1 MPMIKRLAKTYLLI
15 ILGTIYFENAL
26 AADRPNFVWFT
37 SEDNSVH
44 FSRIYNE
51 SGIRMPTIERLA
63 SHGLIFDHAFSNA
76 PVCSVARTTL
86 LTGAYAPRI
95 GAQYHRRSRLVPMPE
110 GAQMY
115 PWYLQQAG
123 YFTTNNSKTDYNVIV
138 DQGWDES
145 SPDALWRGRQEGQPF
160 FHVQNTALTHES
172 SLHFT
177 HEEMMNVE
185 NSTSSESITLFPYF
199 PDTPTFRYTHARYLD
214 NHLKVDNYF
223 AEYLA
228 MLEEDGVLDDTFI
241 FYFGD
246 HGGVLP
252 RGKGYAYENGLHV
265 PLVVYVP
272 ENWRHLVDANYGDR
286 IRGFVSFVDFAP
298 TVLHLAGIDVPP
310 HMDGSPFLG
319 QQIDLDEVN
328 ERDEAFGYADRFDEK
343 IDHVRSLRKGNFK
356 YIRNYQPFNV
366 DGLWNEYR
374 YIMLAYQE
382 WWELFQSGELNEIQ
396 GQFFRPRPPEQ
407 LFDLEHDPHEL
418 QNLVDDSAYTEILN
432 DMRSSLSNKVKDIND
447 LSMFPESVLLE
458 EAFEDPVSFGRNNA
472 DRIERLIETADLS
485 LYDFDSVRQEI
496 NLALD
501 AEDPWQRYW
510 ALIVLSAFG
519 EQANSFV
526 QRAYFIAQNDE
537 ENLVRLRAIEF
548 LALIG
553 QENPSQ
559 LLPALLTNAVNEV
572 EATIILNTA
581 VLLKDFAGYDILIDD
596 EMIPASFGS
605 AQRLNIDR
613 RLNYLLSN

>member
-1 MPMIKRLAKTYLLI
+1 MINNLCFKYLSLF
-15 ILGTIYFENAL
+15 LGLSLFGECL
-26 AADRPNFVWFT
+26 AADQPNFVWFT

-44 FSRIYNE
+44 FSRLYNE
-51 SGIRMPTIERLA
+51 DGIAMPTIEKLA
-63 SHGLIFDHAFSNA
+63 SHGLIFEHAFSNA

-95 GAQYHRRSRLVPMPE
+95 GAQYHRRSKMVPVPD
-110 GAQMY
+110 GGKMY

-123 YFTTNNSKTDYNVIV
+123 YYTTNNSKTDYNVLV

-145 SPDALWRGRQEGQPF
+145 SSDASWRGRQKDQPF

-177 HEEMMNVE
+177 REQMMTIE
-185 NSTSSESITLFPYF
+185 NLTASGSVNLFPYF

-214 NHLKVDNYF
+214 NHVKVDNYF
-223 AEYLA
+223 ADYLG
-228 MLEEDGVLDDTFI
+228 MLEEDGLLDDTFI

-265 PLVVYVP
+265 PLIVYVP
-272 ENWRHLVDANYGDR
+272 ENWKHLVNEEYGAR
-286 IRGFVSFVDFAP
+286 VTGFVSFIDFAP
-298 TVLHLAGIDVPP
+298 TVLSLAGIEVPP
-310 HMDGSPFLG
+310 HMDGVPFLG
-319 QQIDLDEVN
+319 KSIDLNEVN
-328 ERDEAFGYADRFDEK
+328 KRDQTFGYADRFDEK

-382 WWELFQSGELNEIQ
+382 WWQLYKSGELNEVQ
-396 GQFFRPRPPEQ
+396 SQFFEPRPAEQ
-407 LFDLEHDPHEL
+407 LFDLDNDPYEL
-418 QNLVDDSAYTEILN
+418 HNLASNLAYAEILAN
-432 DMRSSLSNKVKDIND
+432 MRLSLSGRVKSIND
-447 LSMFPESVLLE
+447 LSMFPESMLFE
-458 EAFEDPVSFGRNNA
+458 EAFDDPVVFGRNNSQ
-472 DRIERLIETADLS
+472 RISQLVDTADLS
-485 LYDFDSVRQEI
+485 LREFDRARDDIS
-496 NLALD
+496 LALNS
-501 AEDPWQRYW
+501 EDPWQRYW
-510 ALIVLSAFG
+510 GLIVLSTFG
-519 EQANSFV
+519 EQDNRFIQKASG
-526 QRAYFIAQNDE
+526 IAQSDD

-559 LLPALLTNAVNEV
+559 LLPALLASASNEV

-581 VLLKDFAGYDILIDD
+581 VLLRDFTNYEIQIDSG
-596 EMIPASFGS
+596 MIPSSLSGT
-605 AQRLNIDR
+605 QLLNIDR
-613 RLNYLLSN
+613 RVNYLSSD

>member
-1 MPMIKRLAKTYLLI
+1 MTNNPCFRYLSLL
-15 ILGTIYFENAL
+15 LGLSLFGECL
-26 AADRPNFVWFT
+26 AADQPNFVWFT

-44 FSRIYNE
+44 FSRLYNE
-51 SGIRMPTIERLA
+51 DGIAMPTIEKLA
-63 SHGLIFDHAFSNA
+63 SHGLIFEHAFSNA

-95 GAQYHRRSRLVPMPE
+95 GAQYHRRSKMVPMPDR
-110 GAQMY
+110 GQMY

-123 YFTTNNSKTDYNVIV
+123 YYTTNNSKTDYNVLV
-138 DQGWDES
+138 DQGWNES
-145 SPDALWRGRQEGQPF
+145 STDALWRGRKQGQPF
-160 FHVQNTALTHES
+160 FHVQNTTLTHES

-177 HEEMMNVE
+177 REEMMTIE
-185 NSTSSESITLFPYF
+185 NLTPSESVNLFPYF

-214 NHLKVDNYF
+214 NHVKVDNYF
-223 AEYLA
+223 GEYLN

-265 PLVVYVP
+265 PLIVYVP
-272 ENWRHLVDANYGDR
+272 ENWKHLVNEEYGAR
-286 IRGFVSFVDFAP
+286 VTGFVSFIDFAP
-298 TVLHLAGIDVPP
+298 TVLSLAGIEVPP
-310 HMDGSPFLG
+310 HMDGIPFLG
-319 QQIDLDEVN
+319 QGIDLKEVN
-328 ERDEAFGYADRFDEK
+328 KRDQTFGYADRFDEK

-382 WWELFQSGELNEIQ
+382 WWKLYRSGELDEVQ
-396 GQFFRPRPPEQ
+396 SQFFEPRPAEQ
-407 LFDLEHDPHEL
+407 LFDLENDPYEL
-418 QNLVDDSAYTEILN
+418 QNLAGDFAYAEILG
-432 DMRSSLSNKVKDIND
+432 DMRSSLSSKVKSIND
-447 LSMFPESVLLE
+447 LSMFPESMLFE
-458 EAFEDPVSFGRNNA
+458 EAFDDPVVFGRNNSQ
-472 DRIERLIETADLS
+472 RISQLVDTADLS
-485 LYDFDSVRQEI
+485 LREFDRARDDIS
-496 NLALD
+496 LALNS
-501 AEDPWQRYW
+501 EDPWQRYW
-510 ALIVLSAFG
+510 GLIVLSTFG
-519 EQANSFV
+519 EQADRFI
-526 QRAYFIAQNDE
+526 QRANDIAKSDD

-559 LLPALLTNAVNEV
+559 LLPALLASAANEV

-581 VLLKDFAGYDILIDD
+581 VLLRDFTEDDIQIES
-596 EMIPASFGS
+596 EMIPPSLSGP
-605 AQRLNIDR
+605 QLLNIDR
-613 RLNYLLSN
+613 RLNYLSSD

>member
-1 MPMIKRLAKTYLLI
+1 MIKRLAKTYLPI

-26 AADRPNFVWFT
+26 AVDRPNFVWFT

-86 LTGAYAPRI
+86 LTGAYGPRI
-95 GAQYHRRSRLVPMPE
+95 GAQYHRRSMLVPMPE
-110 GAQMY
+110 GGQMY

-123 YFTTNNSKTDYNVIV
+123 YYTTNNSKTDYNVIV

-145 SPDALWRGRQEGQPF
+145 SLDASWRGRQEGQPF

-177 HEEMMNVE
+177 HEEMMTVE
-185 NSTSSESITLFPYF
+185 NLTPSDSISLFPYF

-214 NHLKVDNYF
+214 NHVKVDNYF
-223 AEYLA
+223 AEYID
-228 MLEEDGVLDDTFI
+228 MLEDDGVLDDTFI

-252 RGKGYAYENGLHV
+252 RGKGYIYENGLHV
-265 PLVVYVP
+265 PLIVYVP
-272 ENWRHLVDANYGDR
+272 ENWRHLVDGDYGDR
-286 IRGFVSFVDFAP
+286 VRGFVSFIDFAP
-298 TVLHLAGIDVPP
+298 TVLHLAGIEVPS

-319 QQIDLDEVN
+319 PQIDLERVN
-328 ERDEAFGYADRFDEK
+328 ERDQAFGYADRFDEK
-343 IDHVRSLRKGNFK
+343 IDHVRSLRKGKFK

-366 DGLWNEYR
+366 DGLWNDYR

-382 WWELFQSGELNEIQ
+382 WWELFRSGELNEIQ
-396 GQFFRPRPPEQ
+396 SQFFEARPPEQ
-407 LFDLEHDPHEL
+407 LFDLESDPHEL
-418 QNLVDDSAYTEILN
+418 QNLAGDLEYGEILT
-432 DMRSSLSNKVKDIND
+432 DMRSSLSRKVKSIND
-447 LSMFPESVLLE
+447 LSMFPESMLLE
-458 EAFEDPVSFGRNNA
+458 EAFEDPVTFGRNNSS
-472 DRIERLIETADLS
+472 RISRLVDTADLS
-485 LYDFDSVRQEI
+485 LRDFDSAREEI
-496 NLALD
+496 NSALN

-510 ALIVLSAFG
+510 ALIVLSSFG
-519 EQANSFV
+519 EQANIYA
-526 QRAYFIAQNDE
+526 QRANDIAQSDD

-553 QENPSQ
+553 RENPSQ
-559 LLPALLTNAVNEV
+559 LLPALLISAANEV

-581 VLLKDFAGYDILIDD
+581 VLLRDFTEYDIQIDS
-596 EMIPASFGS
+596 EMIPLSLTGP
-605 AQRLNIDR
+605 QRLNIDR
-613 RLNYLLSN
+613 RLDYLSSD

>member
-1 MPMIKRLAKTYLLI
+1 MSNNLCYKYLSLC
-15 ILGTIYFENAL
+15 LGLSLFGECFS
-26 AADRPNFVWFT
+26 ADQPNFVWFT

-86 LTGAYAPRI
+86 LTGAYGPRI
-95 GAQYHRRSRLVPMPE
+95 GAQYHRRSRLVPIPD
-110 GAQMY
+110 GGQMY

-177 HEEMMNVE
+177 YEEMLNVE
-185 NSTSSESITLFPYF
+185 NSTSSESINLFPYF

-447 LSMFPESVLLE
+447 LSMFPESMLLE

-485 LYDFDSVRQEI
+485 LHDFNSVRPEI
-496 NLALD
+496 DLALD

-526 QRAYFIAQNDE
+526 QRAYHIAQNDE

-581 VLLKDFAGYDILIDD
+581 VLLKDFAGYEILIDD

-605 AQRLNIDR
+605 EQRLNIDR

>member
-1 MPMIKRLAKTYLLI
+1 
-15 ILGTIYFENAL
+15 
-26 AADRPNFVWFT
+26 
-37 SEDNSVH
+37 
-44 FSRIYNE
+44 
-51 SGIRMPTIERLA
+51 
-63 SHGLIFDHAFSNA
+63 
-76 PVCSVARTTL
+76 
-86 LTGAYAPRI
+86 
-95 GAQYHRRSRLVPMPE
+95 
-110 GAQMY
+110 
-115 PWYLQQAG
+115 
-123 YFTTNNSKTDYNVIV
+123 
-138 DQGWDES
+138 
-145 SPDALWRGRQEGQPF
+145 
-160 FHVQNTALTHES
+160 
-172 SLHFT
+172 
-177 HEEMMNVE
+177 MNVE

-265 PLVVYVP
+265 PLVVCVP

-382 WWELFQSGELNEIQ
+382 WWELFLSGELNEIQ
-396 GQFFRPRPPEQ
+396 SQFFRPRPPEQ
-407 LFDLEHDPHEL
+407 LFDLERDPHEL
-418 QNLVDDSAYTEILN
+418 QNLVGDSAYTEILN

-485 LYDFDSVRQEI
+485 LHDFDSVRPEI
-496 NLALD
+496 DLALD

-526 QRAYFIAQNDE
+526 QRAYHIAQNDE

-559 LLPALLTNAVNEV
+559 LLPALLTNAANEV

-581 VLLKDFAGYDILIDD
+581 VLLKDFAGYEILIDD

-605 AQRLNIDR
+605 EQRLNIDR

>member
-1 MPMIKRLAKTYLLI
+1 MSNNLCFKYLSLYI
-15 ILGTIYFENAL
+15 GLSLFGECL
-26 AADRPNFVWFT
+26 AADQPNFVWFT

-51 SGIRMPTIERLA
+51 NGIAMPAIERLA
-63 SHGLIFDHAFSNA
+63 SHGLTFDHAFSNA

-110 GAQMY
+110 EGQMY

-123 YFTTNNSKTDYNVIV
+123 YYTTNNNKTDYNVIV
-138 DQGWDES
+138 DQGWDDS
-145 SPDALWRGRQEGQPF
+145 SPGALWRGREEGQPF

-177 HEEMMNVE
+177 RDEMMTVQNLTP
-185 NSTSSESITLFPYF
+185 SDSISLFPYF

-214 NHLKVDNYF
+214 NHVKVDNYF
-223 AEYLA
+223 AEYID
-228 MLEEDGVLDDTFI
+228 MLEDDGVLDDTFI

-252 RGKGYAYENGLHV
+252 RGKGYIYENGLHV
-265 PLVVYVP
+265 PLIVYVP
-272 ENWRHLVDANYGDR
+272 ENWRHLVDADYGDR
-286 IRGFVSFVDFAP
+286 VRGFVSFIDFAP
-298 TVLHLAGIDVPP
+298 TVLHLAGIEVPS

-319 QQIDLDEVN
+319 PQIDLERVN
-328 ERDEAFGYADRFDEK
+328 ERDQAFGYADRFDEK
-343 IDHVRSLRKGNFK
+343 IDHVRSLRKGKFK

-366 DGLWNEYR
+366 DGLWNDYR

-382 WWELFQSGELNEIQ
+382 WWQLFRSGELNEIQ
-396 GQFFRPRPPEQ
+396 SQFFEARPPEQ
-407 LFDLEHDPHEL
+407 LFDLESDPHEL
-418 QNLVDDSAYTEILN
+418 QNLAGDLDYGEILT
-432 DMRSSLSNKVKDIND
+432 DMRSSLSRKVKSIND
-447 LSMFPESVLLE
+447 LSMFPESMLLE
-458 EAFEDPVSFGRNNA
+458 EAFEDPVTFGRNNSS
-472 DRIERLIETADLS
+472 RISRLVDTADLS
-485 LYDFDSVRQEI
+485 LRDFDSAREEI
-496 NLALD
+496 NSALN

-510 ALIVLSAFG
+510 ALIVLSSFG
-519 EQANSFV
+519 EQANIYA
-526 QRAYFIAQNDE
+526 QRANDIAQSDD

-553 QENPSQ
+553 RENPSQ
-559 LLPALLTNAVNEV
+559 LLPALLISAANEV

-581 VLLKDFAGYDILIDD
+581 VLLRDFTEYDIQIDS
-596 EMIPASFGS
+596 EMIPLSLTS
-605 AQRLNIDR
+605 PQRLNIDR
-613 RLNYLLSN
+613 RLDYLSSD

>member
-1 MPMIKRLAKTYLLI
+1 MSNNSCFKYLSLYI
-15 ILGTIYFENAL
+15 GLSLFGECL
-26 AADRPNFVWFT
+26 AADQPNFVWFT

-51 SGIRMPTIERLA
+51 NGITMPAIERLA
-63 SHGLIFDHAFSNA
+63 SHGLTFDHAFSNA

-110 GAQMY
+110 EGQMY

-123 YFTTNNSKTDYNVIV
+123 YYTTNNSKTDYNVMV
-138 DQGWDES
+138 DQGWDDS
-145 SPDALWRGRQEGQPF
+145 SPDALWRGRKEGQPF

-177 HEEMMNVE
+177 RDEMMTVQNLTP
-185 NSTSSESITLFPYF
+185 SDSISLFPYF

-214 NHLKVDNYF
+214 NHVKVDNYF
-223 AEYLA
+223 AEYID
-228 MLEEDGVLDDTFI
+228 MLEDDGVLDDTFI

-252 RGKGYAYENGLHV
+252 RGKGYIYENGLHV
-265 PLVVYVP
+265 PLIIYVP
-272 ENWRHLVDANYGDR
+272 ENWRHLVDGDYGDR
-286 IRGFVSFVDFAP
+286 VRGFVSFIDFAP
-298 TVLHLAGIDVPP
+298 TVLNLAGIEVPS

-319 QQIDLDEVN
+319 PQIDLERVN
-328 ERDEAFGYADRFDEK
+328 ERDQAFGYADRFDEK
-343 IDHVRSLRKGNFK
+343 IDHVRSLRKGKFK

-366 DGLWNEYR
+366 DGLWNDYR

-382 WWELFQSGELNEIQ
+382 WWELFRSGELNEIQ
-396 GQFFRPRPPEQ
+396 SQFFEARPPEQ
-407 LFDLEHDPHEL
+407 LFDLESDPHEL
-418 QNLVDDSAYTEILN
+418 QNLAGDLEYGEILT
-432 DMRSSLSNKVKDIND
+432 DMRSSLSRKVKSIND
-447 LSMFPESVLLE
+447 LSMFPESMLLE
-458 EAFEDPVSFGRNNA
+458 EAFEDPVTFGRNNSN
-472 DRIERLIETADLS
+472 RISRLVDTADLS
-485 LYDFDSVRQEI
+485 LRDFDSAREEI
-496 NLALD
+496 SSALN

-510 ALIVLSAFG
+510 ALIVLSSFG
-519 EQANSFV
+519 EQANIYA
-526 QRAYFIAQNDE
+526 QRANDIAQSDD

-553 QENPSQ
+553 RENPSQ
-559 LLPALLTNAVNEV
+559 LLPALLISAANEV

-581 VLLKDFAGYDILIDD
+581 VLLRDFTEYDIQIDS
-596 EMIPASFGS
+596 EMIPLSLTGP
-605 AQRLNIDR
+605 QRLNIDR
-613 RLNYLLSN
+613 RLDYLSSD

>member
-1 MPMIKRLAKTYLLI
+1 MTNNLCFKYLSLF
-15 ILGTIYFENAL
+15 LGLSLFGECF
-26 AADRPNFVWFT
+26 AADQPNFVWFT

-44 FSRIYNE
+44 FSRLYNE
-51 SGIRMPTIERLA
+51 DGIAMPTIEKLA
-63 SHGLIFDHAFSNA
+63 SHGLIFEHAFSNA

-95 GAQYHRRSRLVPMPE
+95 GAQYHRRSKMVPVPD
-110 GAQMY
+110 GGKMY

-123 YFTTNNSKTDYNVIV
+123 YYTTNNSKTDYNVLV

-145 SPDALWRGRQEGQPF
+145 SLDASWRGRQKDQPF

-177 HEEMMNVE
+177 REQMMTIE
-185 NSTSSESITLFPYF
+185 NLTASGSVNLFPYF

-214 NHLKVDNYF
+214 NHVKVDNYF
-223 AEYLA
+223 ADYLG
-228 MLEEDGVLDDTFI
+228 MLEEDGLLDDTFI

-265 PLVVYVP
+265 PLIVYVP
-272 ENWRHLVDANYGDR
+272 ENWKHLVNEEYGAR
-286 IRGFVSFVDFAP
+286 VTGFVSFIDFAP
-298 TVLHLAGIDVPP
+298 TVLSLAGIEVPP
-310 HMDGSPFLG
+310 HMDGVPFLG
-319 QQIDLDEVN
+319 KSIDLNEVN
-328 ERDEAFGYADRFDEK
+328 KRDQTFGYADRFDEK

-382 WWELFQSGELNEIQ
+382 WWQLYKSGELNEVQ
-396 GQFFRPRPPEQ
+396 SQFFEPRPAEQ
-407 LFDLEHDPHEL
+407 LFDLENDPYEL
-418 QNLVDDSAYTEILN
+418 HNLANNLAYAEILAN
-432 DMRSSLSNKVKDIND
+432 MRLSLSSRVKSIND
-447 LSMFPESVLLE
+447 LSMFPESMLFE
-458 EAFEDPVSFGRNNA
+458 EAFDDPVVFGRNNSQ
-472 DRIERLIETADLS
+472 RISQLVDTADLS
-485 LYDFDSVRQEI
+485 LREFDRARDDIS
-496 NLALD
+496 LALNS
-501 AEDPWQRYW
+501 EDPWQRYW
-510 ALIVLSAFG
+510 GLIVLSTFG
-519 EQANSFV
+519 EQDNRFIQKASG
-526 QRAYFIAQNDE
+526 IAQSDD

-559 LLPALLTNAVNEV
+559 LLPALLASASNEV

-581 VLLKDFAGYDILIDD
+581 VLLRDFTNYEIQIDSG
-596 EMIPASFGS
+596 MIPSSLSGT
-605 AQRLNIDR
+605 QLLNIDR
-613 RLNYLLSN
+613 RVNYLSSD

>member
-1 MPMIKRLAKTYLLI
+1 MSNNLCYKFLSLC
-15 ILGTIYFENAL
+15 LGLSLFGECFS
-26 AADRPNFVWFT
+26 ADQPNFVWFT

-86 LTGAYAPRI
+86 LTGAYGPRI

-110 GAQMY
+110 GGQMY

-123 YFTTNNSKTDYNVIV
+123 YYTTNNSKTDYNVIV

-145 SPDALWRGRQEGQPF
+145 SPDASWRGRQEGQPF

-418 QNLVDDSAYTEILN
+418 QNLVGDSAYTEILN

-447 LSMFPESVLLE
+447 LSMFPESMLLE

-485 LYDFDSVRQEI
+485 LHDFDSVRPEI
-496 NLALD
+496 DLALD

-526 QRAYFIAQNDE
+526 QRAYHIAQNDE

-559 LLPALLTNAVNEV
+559 LLPALLTNAANEV

-596 EMIPASFGS
+596 EMIPTSFGS
-605 AQRLNIDR
+605 EQRLNIDR